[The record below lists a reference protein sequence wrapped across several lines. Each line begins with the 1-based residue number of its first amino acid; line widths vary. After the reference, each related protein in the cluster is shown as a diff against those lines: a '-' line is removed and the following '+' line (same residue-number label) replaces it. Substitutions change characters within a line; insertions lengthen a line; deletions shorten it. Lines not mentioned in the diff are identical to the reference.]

1 MTKALA
7 LPQRLENVF
16 AFAFY
21 IWNMEEA
28 RDLHNALQ
36 EPEGQQS
43 YAIRTDKMFDE
54 EVSCLVYVLSG
65 T

>member
-54 EVSCLVYVLSG
+54 EVIRIINF
-65 T
+65 